1 MNSRKSNVVEIH
13 DSVNNPAAGVVRQSD
28 CIVSS
33 CGEDTNVCTKDVL
46 SRIKRELGLDTD
58 LELAEMMGV
67 GVRRIHNWKNR
78 NTVPTEE
85 IVAIC
90 GKEGLDLQYILTG
103 HRIGIG
109 LRAEMRGVQDPAGQC
124 VYDPE
129 RANEPR
135 DTYTPALCGH
145 PRIHPPYKAYTQ
157 RAENGEV
164 LTSFSS
170 PQIVD
175 VLAPGI
181 NWLNHSLG
189 VAPEHFLL
197 IKVLGD
203 NMAPWLQDG
212 DLVIVDTGIK
222 TTINGGCLVLRYN
235 DGMMMVRRVFRNPDG
250 TFLAKCDNECCP
262 PDIIDPNN
270 NMTYPIVVGR
280 VVRRIVR

>member
-109 LRAEMRGVQDPAGQC
+109 LRAEMRGCRTRQGNVCMIRSERTSPVTHILPHYAGIRGFIHHTR
-124 VYDPE
+124 PIPS
-129 RANEPR
+129 EPR
-135 DTYTPALCGH
+135 TARC
-145 PRIHPPYKAYTQ
+145 
-157 RAENGEV
+157 
-164 LTSFSS
+164 
-170 PQIVD
+170 
-175 VLAPGI
+175 
-181 NWLNHSLG
+181 
-189 VAPEHFLL
+189 
-197 IKVLGD
+197 
-203 NMAPWLQDG
+203 
-212 DLVIVDTGIK
+212 
-222 TTINGGCLVLRYN
+222 
-235 DGMMMVRRVFRNPDG
+235 
-250 TFLAKCDNECCP
+250 
-262 PDIIDPNN
+262 
-270 NMTYPIVVGR
+270 
-280 VVRRIVR
+280 